1 MTFSAPVTV
10 TGPPTMTPTIG
21 LAVGTEV
28 RGEAAYVT
36 QDAGP
41 AVLVFSYTVTDSRHG

>member
-28 RGEAAYVT
+28 RRAAY
-36 QDAGP
+36 ARNAAP
-41 AVLVFSYTVTDSRHG
+41 AVLVFGYTVTARRHG